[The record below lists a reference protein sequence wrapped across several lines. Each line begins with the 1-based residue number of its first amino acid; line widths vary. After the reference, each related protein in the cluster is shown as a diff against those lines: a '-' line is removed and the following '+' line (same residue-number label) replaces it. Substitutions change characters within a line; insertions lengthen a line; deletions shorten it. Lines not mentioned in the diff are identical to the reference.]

1 MSYYTAKYLREV
13 LADVPDDEPVAGFLM
28 LRSENW
34 LELNDSEGNQTS
46 REATPEEWVKIVDK
60 WEVDIDEPCNFMRE
74 SLNEAM
80 CDVVPEPE
88 EDE

>member
-28 LRSENW
+28 LRGENETPGTVPSEI
-34 LELNDSEGNQTS
+34 
-46 REATPEEWVKIVDK
+46 TPEEWVKIVDK
-60 WEVDIDEPCNFMRE
+60 WEREAEDGFTGLREVLIDMISEVCSE
-74 SLNEAM
+74 T
-80 CDVVPEPE
+80 DE